1 MDGAFTKHLSG
12 ASLGAKAQAN
22 WSCSLIT
29 LQGRARALIE
39 ALIAIQRVTASCMKT
54 SRYGTLPPC
63 KRTHKEALQQG
74 HSVEVN
80 YKKVSLSHEALPLPK
95 RVESISENPSIVKN
109 QHHQR
114 LYFVQLCPTSS
125 HLRHFKTR
133 AYLTDEAPNL
143 LGQQSRW

>member
-12 ASLGAKAQAN
+12 ASLGARAQAK

-29 LQGRARALIE
+29 LQGRARTLTE
-39 ALIAIQRVTASCMKT
+39 ALVAVQRITASRMKT

-74 HSVEVN
+74 HFVEVY
-80 YKKVSLSHEALPLPK
+80 YKKVLLPHEALPLPK
-95 RVESISENPSIVKN
+95 RVENISENPSIVKN

-114 LYFVQLCPTSS
+114 LYFVQPCLT
-125 HLRHFKTR
+125 
-133 AYLTDEAPNL
+133 YLIDKAPNL
-143 LGQQSRW
+143 LGQQSR